1 MYTGQ
6 LLFLRLSQSTD
17 SIMFLSFWQ
26 TEEEECERGKQQG
39 TKVEAVEETA
49 VVASVS
55 LFTVYNFVQLLTP
68 LLARQ
73 QLAPLAFGVHVLP
86 GERQPRLAN
95 VG

>member
-6 LLFLRLSQSTD
+6 LLFPRLLQNTD

-26 TEEEECERGKQQG
+26 AEEEECERGKQQG

-68 LLARQ
+68 LFGKRAAGTTCLWSACAAWRETARIS
-73 QLAPLAFGVHVLP
+73 
-86 GERQPRLAN
+86 
-95 VG
+95 